1 MVLLYNYEKVY
12 IIGNS
17 ADDNQNIIDLFYDS
31 GADNFLRK
39 PPLFSTL

>member
-1 MVLLYNYEKVY
+1 MQNYEKVY

-31 GADNFLRK
+31 GADNFMRK
-39 PPLFSTL
+39 PPLYSNL